1 MNSVRLRRRWTSGP
15 AGRHLRVRLK
25 ANNRQFN
32 GTYFR
37 GGSQLDSFKE
47 GSLVHVIF
55 CLEPVWNPPE
65 WENKQDIR
73 LKILHIEAV
82 PHLPKEQTHVVDRP
96 EKPFRDK
103 QTGRA

>member
-1 MNSVRLRRRWTSGP
+1 MKHLPLPRRWTSGP

-55 CLEPVWNPPE
+55 CLEPVRNPPE
-65 WENKQDIR
+65 WENKQDIW

-82 PHLPKEQTHVVDRP
+82 PNLPKEKTHLVVLP
-96 EKPFRDK
+96 EKPCRDK
-103 QTGRA
+103 QTNK

>member
-1 MNSVRLRRRWTSGP
+1 MNSGGHHRRWTSGP

-55 CLEPVWNPPE
+55 CLEPVLNHPE
-65 WENKQDIR
+65 WESKQDIW

-82 PHLPKEQTHVVDRP
+82 RKHLRYTSLKNMSRFADEI
-96 EKPFRDK
+96 
-103 QTGRA
+103 AIY